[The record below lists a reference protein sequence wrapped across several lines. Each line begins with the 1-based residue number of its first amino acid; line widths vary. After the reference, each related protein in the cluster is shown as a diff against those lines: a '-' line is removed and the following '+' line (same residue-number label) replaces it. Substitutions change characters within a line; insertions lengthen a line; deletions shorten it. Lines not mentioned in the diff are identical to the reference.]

1 VKRILPMLLLSG
13 CCHGPEIVYVPVSS
27 CAEPPAFTMPALKV
41 DQLPEHPDT
50 RQAIEAIANDHRA
63 LKGSLQ
69 QCIIILDGYRK

>member
-1 VKRILPMLLLSG
+1 
-13 CCHGPEIVYVPVSS
+13 
-27 CAEPPAFTMPALKV
+27 MPALKV
-41 DQLPEHPDT
+41 DHLPEHPDT